1 ARAEVPMDSQ
11 SLAMAVHNATWFLA
25 AALFILALCVILFGG
40 LILKRL
46 KHAANTTSPGRDGNK
61 RFLAEQALREQAEQ
75 ERDNAMAEARWSGRK
90 LTALLASS
98 QAAKMGDTFLET
110 AQTIFYDCSELIG
123 FTAGYVALLSP
134 NGEEN
139 EVLFLEAGGRD
150 CDVDQSLPMPVRGLR
165 GVAYSTNK
173 AVYDNDFMRSE
184 WIRFMPPGHVTLD
197 NVMFA
202 PLVINNKTVGVMGMA
217 NKPGGFTDDDAEL
230 ATTFAEI
237 AALALQDAR
246 YLDQL
251 KQSER
256 SEKEARIAAEVANA
270 AKSEFLANMSHEIR
284 TPLNGILGMLQL
296 LGMTDLNVNQ
306 QEYVNQAI
314 QSSKRLTKL
323 LSDILDLSRVEAGR
337 LEIVSEPFSFSEAMD
352 SVEHLF
358 ASVARQ
364 KGLDLRFYTDPAIPE
379 VMGGDATRLQQ
390 VLSNLVG
397 NAIKFTPQGEVV
409 VEAFPLPATAPDKRR
424 VLFTVADSGPGIADA
439 ELDSL
444 FESFTQV
451 SQGYTRQFQG
461 AGLGLAIVK
470 RLVALMGGNMAV
482 DSEPGK
488 GTTFY
493 FCTTLDAIEHPLEK
507 HAAVEEPLQPGLSVL
522 LAEDDETNRTAF
534 TLLLGSLG
542 HHVQEAHNG
551 EQALAAL
558 KERPFDLVL
567 MDIQMPVM
575 NGVEATKRIRAGEA
589 GPSAAEV
596 PIIAMTAYS
605 MAGDKKV
612 FLNAGANLYL
622 PKPVETAAL
631 EQALA
636 TASAVAGNAA

>member
-1 ARAEVPMDSQ
+1 MDSQ

-493 FCTTLDAIEHPLEK
+493 FCATLDAIEHPLEK
-507 HAAVEEPLQPGLSVL
+507 HAAAEEPLQPGLSVL

>member
-1 ARAEVPMDSQ
+1 MDSQ

-358 ASVARQ
+358 APVARQ